1 MVQLGGGAKKSV
13 FSVAQRYLPGE
24 LLGRV
29 RMVRGGVKKRGK
41 RVTRRAVQEQEVED
55 E

>member
-1 MVQLGGGAKKSV
+1 M

-29 RMVRGGVKKRGK
+29 RMVRGGRVEKRRGG
-41 RVTRRAVQEQEVED
+41 RGRRARDVEEESD
-55 E
+55 GESA

>member
-1 MVQLGGGAKKSV
+1 VKSAGAKNSV

-29 RMVRGGVKKRGK
+29 RMVKGGVHKRQQRKAK
-41 RVTRRAVQEQEVED
+41 RNEREEED
-55 E
+55 